1 MRTPTLTLLF
11 LAITG
16 VGVLAQPGPEETT
29 ARVRY
34 GDDRAQPPSEKI
46 ATAASADGWVELASP
61 TPASHGREF
70 ISVDDHAGA
79 IKELRLSATS
89 GRPYVSSVRVD
100 FKDGT
105 RRTFEIDRVAASG
118 KRAIRVDLHGAKQ
131 IQQLIVVTD
140 RTSPGTYLVEAS
152 PAEAGL
158 ASR

>member
-1 MRTPTLTLLF
+1 
-11 LAITG
+11 
-16 VGVLAQPGPEETT
+16 V
-29 ARVRY
+29 
-34 GDDRAQPPSEKI
+34 
-46 ATAASADGWVELASP
+46 ASGDGWVELASP

-79 IKELRLSATS
+79 IKELRLSAAS

-105 RRTFEIDRVAASG
+105 RRTFAIDRVAASG

-140 RTSPGTYLVEAS
+140 RTSPGAYLVEGRAG
-152 PAEAGL
+152 AVGL